1 MGIYLNPNNFLFREN
16 LNGDIYV
23 DKSMLI
29 EKLNNL
35 IDKPDKYICVSR
47 PRRFGKTMMT
57 NLITAYYS
65 KGCDSR
71 ELFSNLKIAQTPDWD
86 RNLNKFNVIKFD
98 VQEIASFIEDERNL
112 PKEINNSVNSE
123 LIKAYPQAGINID
136 DHLGKALLKVYGA
149 TGEQFILIMDE
160 YDVMVREK
168 VSQEAFHNYLKFLNG
183 LFKNS
188 EVRNAL
194 HLAYLTGI
202 LPIVRDR
209 IQSKLNE
216 FKEYSMINPRN
227 FSGFIGFTED
237 EVKNV
242 CQSHNMD
249 FEECKRWYN
258 GYKIGSSDSI
268 YNPCSVVEAMNN
280 QNYNDYWNVT
290 GSYESIKDY
299 VKLNFDGT
307 KDDIVSMIGGK
318 SVRVNVTSFLNTMT
332 DFSTKDDVF
341 TYLIHIGYLAYD
353 AVKKVCWIPNNEI
366 RSEWI
371 NAINVIPQYSNVVA
385 MVKESEELLNSTLE
399 CDSDAVA
406 AALDKA
412 HIIATNPK
420 TYNNEGAFQAAICL
434 AYFYAYEFYTV
445 IQELPTG
452 KGYADVVFLPVHPGQ
467 GKPAI
472 VVELKMD
479 KTANTALDQIKNKQ
493 YGAVLE
499 HYNGD
504 MLLVGIN
511 YDSKTKEHKCV
522 IERGVK

>member
-1 MGIYLNPNNFLFREN
+1 MGIYLNPDNYLFREN

-29 EKLNNL
+29 EKLNNI
-35 IDKPDKYICVSR
+35 IDKPDKYLCVSR

-65 KGCDSR
+65 TGCDSR

-86 RNLNKFNVIKFD
+86 RYLNKFNVIKFD
-98 VQEIASFIEDERNL
+98 VIGSYADV
-112 PKEINNSVNSE
+112 KDKSE
-123 LIKAYPQAGINID
+123 LTEYMCKPIIKELMKEFPDAEID
-136 DHLGKALLKVYGA
+136 DSDSFRTAILKVYSA

-160 YDVMVREK
+160 YDLMVREK
-168 VSQEAFHNYLKFLNG
+168 VSKKAFDNYLEFLNG
-183 LFKNS
+183 LFKS
-188 EVRNAL
+188 ASLRSAL

-202 LPIVRDR
+202 LPIVRDK

-216 FKEYSMINPRN
+216 FTEYSMTDAGCLR
-227 FSGFIGFTED
+227 GFIGFTED
-237 EVKNV
+237 EVQAL
-242 CQSHNMD
+242 CESHNMD
-249 FEECKRWYN
+249 FKECKRWYN
-258 GYKIGSSDSI
+258 GYKIGSADSI
-268 YNPCSVVEAMNN
+268 YNPRSVVKAMTDHCFG
-280 QNYNDYWNVT
+280 DYWTKT

-307 KDDIVSMIGGK
+307 KYDIVSMIGGK
-318 SVRVNVTSFLNTMT
+318 SVKVNVTSFLNTMT

-353 AVKKVCWIPNNEI
+353 TVKKVCWIPNNEI

-371 NAINVIPQYSNVVA
+371 NAIAAIPQYSNVVA
-385 MVKESEELLNSTLE
+385 MVKESEDLLNSTFE
-399 CDSDAVA
+399 CDCDAVA

-479 KTANTALDQIKNKQ
+479 KTANTALDQIKNKK
-493 YGAVLE
+493 YGTALE

-511 YDSKTKEHKCV
+511 YDSKTKEHKCI
-522 IERGVK
+522 IEEFVK